1 MGDGKTFGTRC
12 AWGIDGTFGG
22 SYMAHGIGHNLGR
35 KHIDCGGTKNIDME
49 WPYLG
54 DECHLAP
61 ETPAGF
67 WGFDVNERSVR
78 APSEY
83 SDFMT
88 YSAPYWVSNYTYTAL
103 FESIKEGGIVSSLSK
118 GSLMVLSQPTKI
130 DKIDMIIIRGFIN
143 ISADEATFN
152 NFFHIDGTPQNSSL
166 MRKHRIEIELQ
177 SLEGEPLVNHS
188 FYISNADG
196 SDIYDFEELVR
207 YNSETAYIVLKHNNN
222 TLAIVNVSGS
232 APKVTVE
239 CPDGGEILSRVDV
252 GITWRASD
260 DDVDD
265 VLHYTVDY
273 SPDNGSTWLPPIA
286 IDLGDERYLC
296 DTSDLQGSK
305 EGLIRVTA
313 TDGVNTGRD
322 ISDDVFTVPGKRPEV
337 SIVNPTN
344 GTLITEGN
352 NIKLIG
358 SGHDLEDGMLNDSA
372 LTWTSSLNGVLGNG
386 EDIETRNL
394 TRGVHTITLMGEDSN
409 GNRAYDNITISVL
422 DSATIDTPKGTAR
435 LSATDGV
442 IIGACLVNESLLP
455 SLPDVE
461 FPFGVFNFNISNIS
475 SGQTVNVSIE
485 LPQDLPSDVEYWMY
499 GRTPDNSSPHWYD
512 DIQMEICEDNR
523 TVTIQLTDGDKGDDD
538 MNKNGTIV
546 VTGALGVPVIP
557 IFDTKTPA
565 NPYPSV
571 SGTHT
576 GTITPIRDVNISR
589 LYTYPCS
596 GTCGHTES
604 IELYENNTLIANGT
618 WTGYKGDWHNITIHN
633 ITGGVPYVTLLK
645 NHKYNYTILTGSY
658 PQIHHNSTLLTDN
671 GWINCTDFTD
681 SNGKRYYDWIPAI
694 RLW

>member
-1 MGDGKTFGTRC
+1 
-12 AWGIDGTFGG
+12 
-22 SYMAHGIGHNLGR
+22 MAHGIGHNLGR
-35 KHIDCGGTKNIDME
+35 KHIDCGGPKNIDKE
-49 WPYLG
+49 WPYQG

-88 YSAPYWVSNYTYTAL
+88 FSAPYWVSNYTYTAL
-103 FESIKEGGIVSSLSK
+103 FELIKSSSK
-118 GSLMVLSQPTKI
+118 SSLMVMSQPTEI
-130 DKIDMIIIRGFIN
+130 HMILIRGLIN

-152 NFFHIDGTPQNSSL
+152 NFFHINGTPQNSSL
-166 MRKHRIEIELQ
+166 MRQHRIEIQLQ
-177 SLEGEPLVNHS
+177 NSLQEVLVNHP

-207 YNSETAYIVLKHNNN
+207 YDSHTAYIVLKHNS
-222 TLAIVNVSGS
+222 TVLASVPVRGQPPN
-232 APKVTVE
+232 VTVE
-239 CPDGGEILSRVDV
+239 CPDGGEILSGVDAK
-252 GITWRASD
+252 ITWMAYDPD
-260 DDVDD
+260 DDE
-265 VLHYTVDY
+265 LHYTVDY
-273 SPDNGSTWLPPIA
+273 SPDSGSTWLPPIA
-286 IDLGDERYLC
+286 IDLVDEKYLC

-322 ISDDVFTVPGKRPEV
+322 ISNDVFTVPGKRPEV
-337 SIVNPTN
+337 SIVNPTK

-358 SGHDLEDGMLNDSA
+358 SGYDLEEGMLNDSA
-372 LTWTSSLNGVLGNG
+372 LTWTSSLNGVLGHG
-386 EDIETRNL
+386 ENIETRNL
-394 TRGVHTITLMGEDSN
+394 TRGVHSITLMGEDGS
-409 GNRAYDNITISVL
+409 GYKAYDNITISVL

-455 SLPDVE
+455 SLPEVE

-485 LPQDLPSDVEYWMY
+485 LPQDLPSDAEYWMY
-499 GRTPDNSSPHWYD
+499 GRTTDNSSPHWYD

-523 TVTIQLTDGDKGDDD
+523 TVTIQLTDGDIGDDD
-538 MNKNGTIV
+538 MNKNGKIV
-546 VTGALGVPVIP
+546 VTGAPGVPVIP
-557 IFDTKTPA
+557 IFDTKAPA
-565 NPYPSV
+565 NPYLSV

-576 GTITPIRDVNISR
+576 GTITPIRDVNISK

-596 GTCGHTES
+596 GTGGHTES

-618 WTGYKGDWHNITIHN
+618 WTGYKGDT
-633 ITGGVPYVTLLK
+633 
-645 NHKYNYTILTGSY
+645 
-658 PQIHHNSTLLTDN
+658 Q
-671 GWINCTDFTD
+671 
-681 SNGKRYYDWIPAI
+681 
-694 RLW
+694 